1 MAFVPKVLSRQRDH
15 ELGRLSL
22 LHEVSRSFSELI
34 EPGQLISR
42 VISKTKDLLRAE
54 SCAILLL
61 DEERQEL
68 FFPYSADVAPEV

>member
-42 VISKTKDLLRAE
+42 VISETGCDTKRTATRTDGSR
-54 SCAILLL
+54 SI
-61 DEERQEL
+61 R
-68 FFPYSADVAPEV
+68 SSRI